1 MPGEFRISHAWIQL
15 EGLGEH
21 GSPEYFRSALD
32 QSWVAGAQVTRY
44 TRTWRLSRQTEP
56 GEGLRAGHLGFVEEG
71 ELSTLHWDETGKDFI
86 RGEASSGVV
95 IPFLID
101 DIPRMGDTRRLISFQ
116 LLPGAVRPM
125 TVASNLQALLNTKK
139 THIWKITPISVQKS
153 FDQWVSTV
161 EGVAT
166 FNVRLT
172 YPNPN
177 WTGRENVEGLV
188 EGLKAET
195 VTIRAKAIEGSS
207 IDIHSD
213 WFRQAMDHVRQGYGK
228 ATLTGTDLDTGSSS
242 QFVETINGGSV
253 PIIDRIRS
261 SHESLEVTTE
271 DLRQSQDQLIETRS
285 QDMVIVEADEESEL

>member
-95 IPFLID
+95 IPLLID

-195 VTIRAKAIEGSS
+195 VTIRAKA
-207 IDIHSD
+207 
-213 WFRQAMDHVRQGYGK
+213 
-228 ATLTGTDLDTGSSS
+228 
-242 QFVETINGGSV
+242 FVETINGGSV

-271 DLRQSQDQLIETRS
+271 DLRQSQDQLIESRS
-285 QDMVIVEADEESEL
+285 QDTVVVEADEESEL